1 MSKRTIISIA
11 IACLTLSPVSA
22 DTVKGPARWI
32 GRTDIAS
39 KRFAWPG
46 SGVELR
52 FIGTRAEITLIDD
65 GNNSVMVEL
74 DGQANRLDLANGR
87 KTYVLAENLEQRAHT
102 IRLTRRT
109 EGQLGPTQFVDAI
122 TDGTFVGAGTPEK
135 QIVVI
140 GDSISAGYGIEGK
153 SHTCAFS
160 PDTENQYLT
169 YAAIAARSFGAEI
182 TTLAASGRGASIN
195 ADGTLNGTL
204 PQLMDRTMPFDD
216 APLANAEEAGRPDVI
231 VVHLGTNDF
240 GNKRRPRT
248 FEKDYGYLLTK
259 LRAAHPDAIIY
270 AAIGPMLDQY
280 DFPIARD
287 SIAEIVSARVNSG
300 DKSLRKLVFEPGIG
314 GIGCDWHPDTEAN
327 IEMARQLEAAI
338 IRDLGWNIR

>member
-1 MSKRTIISIA
+1 
-11 IACLTLSPVSA
+11 
-22 DTVKGPARWI
+22 
-32 GRTDIAS
+32 
-39 KRFAWPG
+39 
-46 SGVELR
+46 
-52 FIGTRAEITLIDD
+52 
-65 GNNSVMVEL
+65 
-74 DGQANRLDLANGR
+74 
-87 KTYVLAENLEQRAHT
+87 
-102 IRLTRRT
+102 
-109 EGQLGPTQFVDAI
+109 
-122 TDGTFVGAGTPEK
+122 
-135 QIVVI
+135 
-140 GDSISAGYGIEGK
+140 
-153 SHTCAFS
+153 
-160 PDTENQYLT
+160 
-169 YAAIAARSFGAEI
+169 
-182 TTLAASGRGASIN
+182 
-195 ADGTLNGTL
+195 
-204 PQLMDRTMPFDD
+204 MDRTMPFDD